1 MKKQISQLWDYAL
14 SAILILTILFLS
26 VKVDQF
32 ALGMMNPHHSIK
44 FGFGVSLFVG
54 TNVIAFIYVRR
65 VLESIMN
72 KNYKKII

>member
-1 MKKQISQLWDYAL
+1 MKKQISQLWNIL
-14 SAILILTILFLS
+14 SRFILLLIVLFVL
-26 VKVDQF
+26 VKIDRF

-54 TNVIAFIYVRR
+54 TNVIAFIYVRQ
-65 VLESIMN
+65 VLKSIMN

>member
-1 MKKQISQLWDYAL
+1 MKKQISQLWNIL
-14 SAILILTILFLS
+14 SRFILLFIVLFVL
-26 VKVDQF
+26 VKMDRF

-65 VLESIMN
+65 VLESIIN

>member
-1 MKKQISQLWDYAL
+1 MKKQISLLWNIV
-14 SAILILTILFLS
+14 SRFILLLIVLFVL
-26 VKVDQF
+26 VKIDRF

-54 TNVIAFIYVRR
+54 TNVIAFIYVRQ
-65 VLESIMN
+65 VLKSIMN

>member
-1 MKKQISQLWDYAL
+1 MKKQISQLWNIL
-14 SAILILTILFLS
+14 SRFILLLIVLFIL
-26 VKVDQF
+26 VKIDRF

-54 TNVIAFIYVRR
+54 TNVIAFIYVRQ
-65 VLESIMN
+65 VLKSIMN

>member
-1 MKKQISQLWDYAL
+1 MKKQISQLWNIL
-14 SAILILTILFLS
+14 SRFILLFIVLFIL
-26 VKVDQF
+26 VKIDRF

-54 TNVIAFIYVRR
+54 TNVIAFIYVRQ
-65 VLESIMN
+65 VLKSIMN